1 MQFLYD
7 KILQE
12 FGRQTLKN
20 TKVPDFVVSNLNKD
34 FEIRE
39 YQQEAFA
46 RFFKFYHE
54 SFDGKQQPPF
64 HLLFNM
70 ATGSGK
76 TLIMAGLILY
86 LYKEGYRNFLFFT
99 RFDNIVKKT
108 VDNFLNSESRKY
120 LFNEEINIDNK
131 IISVNQ
137 VQNFEDSDP
146 NAINICFST
155 ISKLHGDIYIEK
167 ENSITIE
174 DFKKHKIVLIADEAH
189 NFQVDTRQKAISPE
203 LESPTWENTIDQIFK
218 QNSKNLLLEFTATL
232 DWENRGISEK
242 YQDKVIYRYD
252 LKQFRN
258 DKFSK
263 DPALFYTDTDRKT
276 RMLQA
281 IILSQYRQD
290 VAVKHGI
297 QLKPVVLFK
306 AQRTVADS
314 QANKELFHTLIQNL
328 SVKDITEIKERTN
341 VEILQKAF
349 EFFKIQKTSDDIL
362 IKKLKDNF
370 AENKCIDVNNDA
382 EIEKNQILLN
392 SLEEKNNKIRAI
404 FAVQKLNEG
413 WDVLNLFDIV
423 RLYEGQNTGGA
434 TAGLGRTTIAE
445 AQLIGRGARYFPFTT
460 KENSEKFKRKFDND
474 LENELRVLEQLHYHS
489 HSENRYISEI
499 TKALIEQGLMDENEK
514 EVDLKLKTDFKT
526 KQFYKTGLVWFNE
539 RIKTDFKKKK
549 VLQELPCRKHNVVFS
564 IASSYGNEEN
574 IFGQNKDILKS
585 EFVPQKK
592 DVKVSQI
599 EKHVILKALQK
610 NDFYDFS
617 KIVNY
622 IPEINSIDELV
633 EKDSYL
639 AGFSITLEGRK
650 DDLNNLNNQV
660 YFNALLKLLSTIE
673 KEIKTDISEFQ
684 GTENFIPA
692 SFKEVFGDKK
702 IKVRIGSER
711 SNSEWDY
718 LRDKDW
724 YVFDSLYGTSEE
736 KSFIDLI
743 SRMIED
749 LRKKY
754 QEIYLV
760 RNERV
765 LKIYDFYDG
774 SAFEPDYILF
784 MKDKEG
790 KDLNYQLF
798 VEPKGTHLLEHDQ
811 WKDEFLKKITDKNK
825 TRKPLE
831 YKNKKYK
838 VLGVP
843 FYNHE
848 EENEFKGNLLKI
860 L

>member
-1 MQFLYD
+1 
-7 KILQE
+7 
-12 FGRQTLKN
+12 
-20 TKVPDFVVSNLNKD
+20 
-34 FEIRE
+34 
-39 YQQEAFA
+39 
-46 RFFKFYHE
+46 
-54 SFDGKQQPPF
+54 
-64 HLLFNM
+64 
-70 ATGSGK
+70 
-76 TLIMAGLILY
+76 
-86 LYKEGYRNFLFFT
+86 
-99 RFDNIVKKT
+99 
-108 VDNFLNSESRKY
+108 
-120 LFNEEINIDNK
+120 
-131 IISVNQ
+131 
-137 VQNFEDSDP
+137 
-146 NAINICFST
+146 
-155 ISKLHGDIYIEK
+155 
-167 ENSITIE
+167 
-174 DFKKHKIVLIADEAH
+174 
-189 NFQVDTRQKAISPE
+189 
-203 LESPTWENTIDQIFK
+203 
-218 QNSKNLLLEFTATL
+218 
-232 DWENRGISEK
+232 
-242 YQDKVIYRYD
+242 
-252 LKQFRN
+252 
-258 DKFSK
+258 
-263 DPALFYTDTDRKT
+263 
-276 RMLQA
+276 
-281 IILSQYRQD
+281 
-290 VAVKHGI
+290 
-297 QLKPVVLFK
+297 
-306 AQRTVADS
+306 
-314 QANKELFHTLIQNL
+314 
-328 SVKDITEIKERTN
+328 
-341 VEILQKAF
+341 
-349 EFFKIQKTSDDIL
+349 
-362 IKKLKDNF
+362 
-370 AENKCIDVNNDA
+370 
-382 EIEKNQILLN
+382 
-392 SLEEKNNKIRAI
+392 
-404 FAVQKLNEG
+404 
-413 WDVLNLFDIV
+413 
-423 RLYEGQNTGGA
+423 
-434 TAGLGRTTIAE
+434 
-445 AQLIGRGARYFPFTT
+445 
-460 KENSEKFKRKFDND
+460 
-474 LENELRVLEQLHYHS
+474 
-489 HSENRYISEI
+489 
-499 TKALIEQGLMDENEK
+499 MDENEK

-574 IFGQNKDILKS
+574 IFGQNKEILKS